1 MRLGDER
8 ESENVEDRRGSGGFS
23 PGIGLAGG
31 GLGAVAIVVIGLLL
45 GVDPSVLLQIVGGD
59 QYQDGPGSISS
70 APPPADSAASDELKQ
85 FVSKVLAETE
95 DTWTDVFARMNR
107 TYQDPKLV
115 LYSGVTSSACGTA
128 QSAVGPF
135 YCPGD
140 QRVYLD
146 LGFFRE
152 LRDRFHA
159 SGEFAEAYV
168 IAHEVGHHVQNLL
181 GIMDRVETRRE
192 RADRATSNALSVR
205 LELQADCLAGVWA
218 KQADSARHILE
229 NGDIEQGINAAGAV
243 GDDRLQ
249 MQARGY
255 VVPESFTHG
264 TSVQRVGWF
273 KRGFRSGSINDCDT
287 FAVASP

>member
-59 QYQDGPGSISS
+59 QYQDGSETTSS
-70 APPPADSAASDELKQ
+70 ARPPADSVASDELKQ

-181 GIMDRVETRRE
+181 GIMDRVENRRE
-192 RADRATSNALSVR
+192 RADRSTSNTLSVR

-218 KQADSARHILE
+218 KQADTARHILE
-229 NGDIEQGINAAGAV
+229 NGDIDQGISAAGAV

-264 TSVQRVGWF
+264 TSVQRVSWF
-273 KRGFRSGSINDCDT
+273 KRGFRSGSIKDCDT
-287 FAVASP
+287 FTVASP